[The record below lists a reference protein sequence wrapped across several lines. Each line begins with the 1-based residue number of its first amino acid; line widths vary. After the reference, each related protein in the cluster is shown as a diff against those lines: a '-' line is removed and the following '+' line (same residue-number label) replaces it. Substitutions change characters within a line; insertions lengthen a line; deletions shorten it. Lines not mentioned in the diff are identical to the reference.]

1 MEVTALLHKT
11 NRLVDNV
18 EEKTE
23 LLAPVAHALDELGTS
38 LNEVT
43 ESVRTVSSSVHVAAD
58 ENKEQIAQAVR
69 WGSVAVELFKKN
81 KTETSSDER
90 PSRRRGRRD
99 RKQEQEPTTVSPGV
113 IATDDTIKS

>member
-1 MEVTALLHKT
+1 
-11 NRLVDNV
+11 
-18 EEKTE
+18 
-23 LLAPVAHALDELGTS
+23 
-38 LNEVT
+38 
-43 ESVRTVSSSVHVAAD
+43 D

-99 RKQEQEPTTVSPGV
+99 RKQEPTTVSPGL